1 MITLLNKNKLFLY
14 CLVVIISS
22 SFFASLIQTSFGKV
36 DVKLMNLKTPDGQN
50 LVYDLYKP
58 SIATENDKQPFIV
71 VVPGFQRSKEA
82 LSNIAIELSRR
93 GYVVA
98 LIDPYAQGMSSSSLS
113 RLAATTQG
121 YGMFALV
128 DYAYAENFSFVDINK
143 IGSTGHSMGGNAAIR
158 GADYFGKEAI
168 KSGKK
173 SKLDSVY
180 ISGYVLTLRE
190 NILRDSKSNMG
201 VSYAL
206 YDEGAFRNDLQ
217 GWDAGNMKIAPESL
231 RTVNSVLPKDKKV
244 TEVELGKYYGERS
257 NNTLRVIFNEEL
269 LHPFQPYNKEAT
281 KNQLDYFDKVF
292 GAPISI
298 NSNNQ
303 IWQYKELFT
312 LINMIVSLLMLIPI
326 AKLFLSL
333 SFYKDIVKDIPASL
347 PEQTSKSKMIFWSV
361 FFLSALIACISFI
374 PMVDVAKIL
383 FYESANRELTW
394 FFPQRMNNSVMLW
407 AAFNGSIGLVIFFIS
422 YYFFG
427 RHHGVNTNSW
437 GLQINKVEL
446 FKTLALPVALIFL
459 VLGSIF
465 AGIATPT
472 EAAAIGAFGAL
483 LIALINRKVN
493 LHFLKET
500 SEKTAI
506 VSTMIFTI
514 LIGASIFS
522 LIFRGVGGDELI
534 DLIFNSLPGGSFTA
548 LIFVLVIIFLL
559 GFILDFIEIC
569 YVIVPLVAPPLLMMG
584 FDPVWLAILFA
595 INLQT
600 SFLTPPFGFSL
611 FYLRGV
617 ADENIQTKEIYIGV
631 IPFIGLQLT
640 VLLIVVIFPDLI
652 L

>member
-231 RTVNSVLPKDKKV
+231 RTVNSVLPIDKKV

-446 FKTLALPVALIFL
+446 FKTIMLGLSIFICYYLILYFVYFLFHVDYRFWFMGVRIFQPEMLLVLVMYFPLFFIFFFSNSLRVNGAMRFKNQSEWKSRLIAGFANSLGLMMIIIIQYVTFAWTGTVFWTTNWLSVNLLFGIVPMMFILPYFNRIFFQLTGRVYLGPIVTCLIFIMIL
-459 VLGSIF
+459 
-465 AGIATPT
+465 
-472 EAAAIGAFGAL
+472 
-483 LIALINRKVN
+483 
-493 LHFLKET
+493 
-500 SEKTAI
+500 
-506 VSTMIFTI
+506 STNT
-514 LIGASIFS
+514 
-522 LIFRGVGGDELI
+522 VVY
-534 DLIFNSLPGGSFTA
+534 LP
-548 LIFVLVIIFLL
+548 L
-559 GFILDFIEIC
+559 
-569 YVIVPLVAPPLLMMG
+569 
-584 FDPVWLAILFA
+584 
-595 INLQT
+595 
-600 SFLTPPFGFSL
+600 
-611 FYLRGV
+611 
-617 ADENIQTKEIYIGV
+617 
-631 IPFIGLQLT
+631 
-640 VLLIVVIFPDLI
+640 
-652 L
+652 

>member
-231 RTVNSVLPKDKKV
+231 RTVNSVLPIDKKV
-244 TEVELGKYYGERS
+244 TEVELGKYYGESS

-383 FYESANRELTW
+383 FHESANRELTW

-427 RHHGVNTNSW
+427 RHHGVNKNSW

-446 FKTLALPVALIFL
+446 FKTIMLGLSIFICYYLILYFVYFLFHVDYRFWFMGVRIFQPEMLLVLVMYFPLFFIFFFSNSLRVNGAMRFKNQSEWKSRLIAGFANSLGLMMIIIIQYVTFAWTGTVFWTTNWLSVNLLFGIVPMMFILPYFNRIFFQLTGRVYLGPIVTCLIFIMIL
-459 VLGSIF
+459 
-465 AGIATPT
+465 
-472 EAAAIGAFGAL
+472 
-483 LIALINRKVN
+483 
-493 LHFLKET
+493 
-500 SEKTAI
+500 
-506 VSTMIFTI
+506 STNT
-514 LIGASIFS
+514 
-522 LIFRGVGGDELI
+522 VVY
-534 DLIFNSLPGGSFTA
+534 LP
-548 LIFVLVIIFLL
+548 L
-559 GFILDFIEIC
+559 
-569 YVIVPLVAPPLLMMG
+569 
-584 FDPVWLAILFA
+584 
-595 INLQT
+595 
-600 SFLTPPFGFSL
+600 
-611 FYLRGV
+611 
-617 ADENIQTKEIYIGV
+617 
-631 IPFIGLQLT
+631 
-640 VLLIVVIFPDLI
+640 
-652 L
+652 

>member
-14 CLVVIISS
+14 CLVVIILS

-333 SFYKDIVKDIPASL
+333 SFYRDIVKDIPASL

-446 FKTLALPVALIFL
+446 FKTIMLGLSIFICYYLILYFVYFLFHVDYRFWFMGVRIFQPEMLLVLVMYFPLFFIFFFSNSLRVNGAMRFKNQSEWKSRLIAGFANSLGLMMIIIIQYVTFAWTGTVFWTTNWLSVNLLFGIVPMMFILPYFNRIFFQLTGRVYLGPIVTCLIFIMIL
-459 VLGSIF
+459 
-465 AGIATPT
+465 
-472 EAAAIGAFGAL
+472 
-483 LIALINRKVN
+483 
-493 LHFLKET
+493 
-500 SEKTAI
+500 
-506 VSTMIFTI
+506 STNT
-514 LIGASIFS
+514 
-522 LIFRGVGGDELI
+522 VVY
-534 DLIFNSLPGGSFTA
+534 LP
-548 LIFVLVIIFLL
+548 L
-559 GFILDFIEIC
+559 
-569 YVIVPLVAPPLLMMG
+569 
-584 FDPVWLAILFA
+584 
-595 INLQT
+595 
-600 SFLTPPFGFSL
+600 
-611 FYLRGV
+611 
-617 ADENIQTKEIYIGV
+617 
-631 IPFIGLQLT
+631 
-640 VLLIVVIFPDLI
+640 
-652 L
+652 

>member
-303 IWQYKELFT
+303 IWQYKELLT

-333 SFYKDIVKDIPASL
+333 SFYRDIVKDIPASL

-446 FKTLALPVALIFL
+446 FKTIMLGLSIFICYYLILYFVYFLFHVDYRFWFMGVRIFQPEMLLVLVMYFPLFFIFFFSNSLRVNGAMRFKNQSEWKSRLIAGFANSLGLMMIIIIQYVTFAWTGTVFWTTNWLSVNLLFGIVPMMFILPYFNRIFFQLTGRVYLGPIVTCLIFIMIL
-459 VLGSIF
+459 
-465 AGIATPT
+465 
-472 EAAAIGAFGAL
+472 
-483 LIALINRKVN
+483 
-493 LHFLKET
+493 
-500 SEKTAI
+500 
-506 VSTMIFTI
+506 STNT
-514 LIGASIFS
+514 
-522 LIFRGVGGDELI
+522 VVY
-534 DLIFNSLPGGSFTA
+534 LP
-548 LIFVLVIIFLL
+548 L
-559 GFILDFIEIC
+559 
-569 YVIVPLVAPPLLMMG
+569 
-584 FDPVWLAILFA
+584 
-595 INLQT
+595 
-600 SFLTPPFGFSL
+600 
-611 FYLRGV
+611 
-617 ADENIQTKEIYIGV
+617 
-631 IPFIGLQLT
+631 
-640 VLLIVVIFPDLI
+640 
-652 L
+652 

>member
-168 KSGKK
+168 RSGKK

-333 SFYKDIVKDIPASL
+333 NFYKDIVKDIPASL

-407 AAFNGSIGLVIFFIS
+407 AAFNGSIGLVIFFVS

-437 GLQINKVEL
+437 GLQINKVEF
-446 FKTLALPVALIFL
+446 FKTIMLGLSIFICYYLILYFVYFLFHVDYRFWFMGVRIFQPEMLLVLVMYFPLFFIFFFSNSLRVNGAMRFKNQSEWKSRLIAGFANSLGLMMIIIIQYVTFAWTGTVFWTTNWLSVNLLFGIVPMMFILPYFNRIFFQLTGRVYLGPIVTCLIFIMIL
-459 VLGSIF
+459 
-465 AGIATPT
+465 
-472 EAAAIGAFGAL
+472 
-483 LIALINRKVN
+483 
-493 LHFLKET
+493 
-500 SEKTAI
+500 
-506 VSTMIFTI
+506 STNT
-514 LIGASIFS
+514 
-522 LIFRGVGGDELI
+522 VVY
-534 DLIFNSLPGGSFTA
+534 LP
-548 LIFVLVIIFLL
+548 L
-559 GFILDFIEIC
+559 
-569 YVIVPLVAPPLLMMG
+569 
-584 FDPVWLAILFA
+584 
-595 INLQT
+595 
-600 SFLTPPFGFSL
+600 
-611 FYLRGV
+611 
-617 ADENIQTKEIYIGV
+617 
-631 IPFIGLQLT
+631 
-640 VLLIVVIFPDLI
+640 
-652 L
+652 

>member
-58 SIATENDKQPFIV
+58 SIATENNKQPFIV

-206 YDEGAFRNDLQ
+206 YDEGAFRNDLK
-217 GWDAGNMKIAPESL
+217 GWNAGNMKIAPESL

-244 TEVELGKYYGERS
+244 TEVELGKYYGEGS

-361 FFLSALIACISFI
+361 FFISALIACISFI

-407 AAFNGSIGLVIFFIS
+407 AAFNGSIGLVIFFVS

-446 FKTLALPVALIFL
+446 FKTIMLGLSIFIFYYLILYFVYFLFHVDYRFWFMGVRIFQPEMLLVLVMYFPLFFIFFFSNSLRVNGAMRFKNQSEWKSRLIAAFANSLGLMMIIIIQYVTFAWTGTVFWTTNWLSVNLLFGIVPMMFILPYFNRIFFQLTGRVYLGPIVTCLIFIMIL
-459 VLGSIF
+459 
-465 AGIATPT
+465 
-472 EAAAIGAFGAL
+472 
-483 LIALINRKVN
+483 
-493 LHFLKET
+493 
-500 SEKTAI
+500 
-506 VSTMIFTI
+506 STNT
-514 LIGASIFS
+514 
-522 LIFRGVGGDELI
+522 VVY
-534 DLIFNSLPGGSFTA
+534 LP
-548 LIFVLVIIFLL
+548 L
-559 GFILDFIEIC
+559 
-569 YVIVPLVAPPLLMMG
+569 
-584 FDPVWLAILFA
+584 
-595 INLQT
+595 
-600 SFLTPPFGFSL
+600 
-611 FYLRGV
+611 
-617 ADENIQTKEIYIGV
+617 
-631 IPFIGLQLT
+631 
-640 VLLIVVIFPDLI
+640 
-652 L
+652 

>member
-128 DYAYAENFSFVDINK
+128 DYAYAENFSFIDINK

-168 KSGKK
+168 RSGKK

-180 ISGYVLTLRE
+180 ISGYVLTLQE

-333 SFYKDIVKDIPASL
+333 NFYKDIVKDIPASL

-437 GLQINKVEL
+437 GLQINKVEF
-446 FKTLALPVALIFL
+446 FKTIMLGLSIFICYYLILYFVYFLFHVDYRFWFMGVRIFQPEMLLVLVMYFPLFFIFFFSNSLRVNGAMRFKNQSEWKSRLIAGFANSLGLMMIIIIQYVTFAWTGTVFWTTNWLSVNLLFGIVPMMFILPYFNRIFFQLTGRVYLGPIVTCLIFIMIL
-459 VLGSIF
+459 
-465 AGIATPT
+465 
-472 EAAAIGAFGAL
+472 
-483 LIALINRKVN
+483 
-493 LHFLKET
+493 
-500 SEKTAI
+500 
-506 VSTMIFTI
+506 STNT
-514 LIGASIFS
+514 
-522 LIFRGVGGDELI
+522 VVY
-534 DLIFNSLPGGSFTA
+534 LP
-548 LIFVLVIIFLL
+548 L
-559 GFILDFIEIC
+559 
-569 YVIVPLVAPPLLMMG
+569 
-584 FDPVWLAILFA
+584 
-595 INLQT
+595 
-600 SFLTPPFGFSL
+600 
-611 FYLRGV
+611 
-617 ADENIQTKEIYIGV
+617 
-631 IPFIGLQLT
+631 
-640 VLLIVVIFPDLI
+640 
-652 L
+652 